1 MRVRRT
7 AVDQP
12 IDAAV
17 QERLAMA
24 DLTFSA
30 ADIERDPAWRF
41 APFGCLSVVERDAL
55 NLSQL
60 TAYARFFGL
69 PMACWRLPIEGDL
82 PFGDDAA
89 LNNELYAHEP
99 QLRQYFVAGT
109 PAQLTDTVTPARG
122 LANGAQCLQDML
134 VFEDAAPEADLAEW
148 RAACELVGGGGRYA
162 GPMIEVPRPHSVIVR
177 LSGTACADCGAKQ
190 RAFGPAGGRPLR
202 CGDCALRCDIR
213 LGTGHLWHGQ
223 ELPDRVGV
231 IAQPLVP
238 GEGLIAL
245 TKRGPKKWRA
255 KPAVVKLNSLFAAQ
269 QGAPKSVLVRMHGV
283 SPAFAMTDYKLQGMT
298 MLRLVIVGLCQAPTF
313 QRSLVKAGEG
323 VPPFYVLLSR
333 AKTFDGLRFLTNDAS
348 QLALLGEQ
356 QHSMELSAWNEGY
369 DADGMWSD
377 ELAYAAFAVVEARRA
392 AARGVADA
400 AAAATKVAA
409 AAARKAARAAARAAK
424 RAAAARAR
432 RPAAAAAAARPAPA
446 MPVGAGTGRSPSFA
460 AAGKRRR
467 RRPLSP
473 LSPQRGA
480 GLRREH
486 DRTVSSQQCFF
497 CLPFVAVPRG

>member
-69 PMACWRLPIEGDL
+69 PMACWRLPIEGGL

-223 ELPDRVGV
+223 ELPDRVGR

-245 TKRGPKKWRA
+245 TKRGPKKRRA

-298 MLRLVIVGLCQAPTF
+298 MLRLVIVGMCQAPTF
-313 QRSLVKAGEG
+313 
-323 VPPFYVLLSR
+323 
-333 AKTFDGLRFLTNDAS
+333 
-348 QLALLGEQ
+348 
-356 QHSMELSAWNEGY
+356 
-369 DADGMWSD
+369 
-377 ELAYAAFAVVEARRA
+377 
-392 AARGVADA
+392 
-400 AAAATKVAA
+400 
-409 AAARKAARAAARAAK
+409 
-424 RAAAARAR
+424 
-432 RPAAAAAAARPAPA
+432 
-446 MPVGAGTGRSPSFA
+446 
-460 AAGKRRR
+460 
-467 RRPLSP
+467 
-473 LSPQRGA
+473 
-480 GLRREH
+480 
-486 DRTVSSQQCFF
+486 
-497 CLPFVAVPRG
+497 